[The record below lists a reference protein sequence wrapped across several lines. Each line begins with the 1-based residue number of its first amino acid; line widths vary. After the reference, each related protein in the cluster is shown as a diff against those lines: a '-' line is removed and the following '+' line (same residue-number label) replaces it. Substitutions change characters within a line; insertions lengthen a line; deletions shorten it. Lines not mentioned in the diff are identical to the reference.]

1 MTRLT
6 SYQNAANRRI
16 ASAQLSS
23 TVFESMLRCAELLG
37 YESVSDYVKDAI
49 LDKMDA
55 TASTLKIIVKDNR
68 SMAIV

>member
-6 SYQNAANRRI
+6 SYQKADNRRI

-37 YESVSDYVKDAI
+37 YDSVSDYVKDAI

-55 TASTLKIIVKDNR
+55 TASTLKVIIKDNR
-68 SMAIV
+68 SMVSV

>member
-6 SYQNAANRRI
+6 SYQKATDRRI

-37 YESVSDYVKDAI
+37 YDSVSDYVKDAI

-55 TASTLKIIVKDNR
+55 TASTLKVIIKDNR
-68 SMAIV
+68 SMVSV